1 MALQVEGG
9 CPGSW
14 SSPGPGRAGGQ
25 SCMSQAQGNTG
36 QGRFCL
42 QAGRSN
48 AQHIS
53 GVCAAPTLPHE
64 GGGSA
69 PASVLE
75 TIHLGPLVL
84 LVFHSP
90 IS

>member
-1 MALQVEGG
+1 MPRFMELPCSGEG
-9 CPGSW
+9 W
-14 SSPGPGRAGGQ
+14 WAVLYKPGPAGTQDSGG
-25 SCMSQAQGNTG
+25 SVSE
-36 QGRFCL
+36 
-42 QAGRSN
+42 AGCSN

-53 GVCAAPTLPHE
+53 GVWAAPTLRSE